1 MKQIKIMVRCFIGV
15 MVPEYLKDD
24 IVKIQQSIKS
34 LPIDCK
40 IVERGNL
47 HICLSFLGEV
57 DDERLGGLNEN
68 LDKLCSKH
76 SHMDVQISGIKFI
89 PNEKYVRVIVMD
101 CFSQELRSMGE
112 NIQKEIGGDAKPPHI
127 TLCRVKNIGDKHQ
140 TIKKIKELESDVGR
154 FRISSI
160 QIIKSQLQES
170 GPVYSVLHETRFV

>member
-1 MKQIKIMVRCFIGV
+1 MKQIKIMARCFIGV
-15 MVPEYLKDD
+15 MLPEYLKDD
-24 IVKIQQSIKS
+24 IVKIQQAIKS

-40 IVERGNL
+40 MVERRNM

-57 DDERLGGLNEN
+57 EDGNIGVLKEN

-76 SHMDVQISGIKFI
+76 SSMDAHISGIKFI

-101 CFSQELRSMGE
+101 CSSQELNSLGE

-127 TLCRVKNIGDKHQ
+127 TLCRVKNIADKHQ

-170 GPVYSVLHETRFV
+170 GPVYSILHETKLG